1 MSGTDGSLTL
11 ALIAR
16 VPPDGVAA
24 FQSYESRVL
33 PLLSEHGGRL
43 ERRLRSGDGTVE
55 LHIVAFAAADQLE
68 RFRADPRRAEAA
80 PLLAQ
85 SRAST
90 ELLLL
95 DDVGPEPGGA

>member
-1 MSGTDGSLTL
+1 MTAFGSLTL

-33 PLLSEHGGRL
+33 PLLAHHGAEL
-43 ERRLRSGDGTVE
+43 QRRMRNGDGTVE
-55 LHIVAFAAADQLE
+55 LHILAFPSADHLA

-80 PLLAQ
+80 PLLAG
-85 SRAST
+85 SGATT
-90 ELLLL
+90 ELLEL
-95 DDVGPEPGGA
+95 DDVH